1 MLQLLGGGGSFQ
13 DTSPEHQNGIQIIVF
28 TKCGIKN
35 NQITRKTYTYITK
48 LSFDL
53 HGFVVIR
60 CKTSWVEAPS
70 FTYKASI
77 FRGYFKR
84 CPSY

>member
-1 MLQLLGGGGSFQ
+1 MYCSRF
-13 DTSPEHQNGIQIIVF
+13 TEPE
-28 TKCGIKN
+28 KN
-35 NQITRKTYTYITK
+35 INKYILIYYNIFFVLNVELKNYHITRKKYTYITK
-48 LSFDL
+48 LAFDL
-53 HGFVVIR
+53 HRFVVIR

-77 FRGYFKR
+77 FRGYLKG